1 MRLTILG
8 AGETGAGT
16 AILARKKGY
25 DVFVSD
31 AGPIADKYKQMLQ
44 DHAIAWEEGGHTPE
58 LVLHADSM
66 VKSPGIPPDAPM
78 PAQAAQRGIP
88 ILSEIEFASRY
99 TDAKMVCITGSNG
112 KTTTTKLIH
121 HILTRAGY
129 DAALA
134 GNVGRSMALQVAE
147 GKHDWYVLELS
158 SFQLEN
164 MYNFRADIAV
174 VLNITPDHL
183 DRYGYRIEPYA
194 EAKMRIGRNQR
205 EQDSLIYWRD
215 DEHVPALLR
224 KSPTPAQ
231 ELVFAD
237 TRGGRAVAYVK
248 DGVMTVERPSTF
260 FMPVADLSLRG
271 RHNVRN
277 CMAATLAALAAR
289 VPREAIKSALAD
301 FPHVP
306 HRLEP
311 AGEADGITYIND
323 SKATNVDACFY
334 ALDAMTTPVILILG
348 GLDKGNDYSQIIP
361 LVKEKCRALVYLGA
375 DNSKLHDTFDSLGLP
390 VSDTGSMAECLE
402 ACRKVARKGDT
413 VLLSPCCASF
423 DLFNGMA
430 ERGNLFKQG
439 VSELAN
445 QKPAE

>member
-16 AILARKKGY
+16 AVLARQKGY

-31 AGPIADKYKQMLQ
+31 AGSIADKYKQMLN
-44 DHAIAWEEGGHTPE
+44 DHAVAWEEGGHTAE
-58 LVLHADSM
+58 LVLRAETI
-66 VKSPGIPPDAPM
+66 VKSPGIPPTAPIVV
-78 PAQAAQRGIP
+78 QAAERGIP

-99 TDAKMVCITGSNG
+99 TDAKMICITGSNG
-112 KTTTTKLIH
+112 KTTTTRLIH

-129 DAALA
+129 DASLA
-134 GNVGRSMALQVAE
+134 GNIGRSMALQVAE
-147 GKHDWYVLELS
+147 GKHDWYVIELS

-164 MYNFRADIAV
+164 MYNFRANIAV

-183 DRYGYRIEPYA
+183 DRYDFRMDAYA
-194 EAKMRIGRNQR
+194 AAKMRIDRNQT
-205 EQDSLIYWRD
+205 ETDSLIYWRD
-215 DEHVPALLR
+215 DDYVSAFLQRE
-224 KSPTPAQ
+224 PTPAR

-237 TRGGRAVAYVK
+237 EQGGRAVAYVRN
-248 DGVMTVERPSTF
+248 GVMTVERPSVF
-260 FMPVADLSLRG
+260 FMNVDELSLRG

-277 CMAATLAALAAR
+277 CMAATIAALSAG
-289 VPREAIKSALAD
+289 VPREAIKSALSD
-301 FPHVP
+301 FPPVP

-311 AGEADGITYIND
+311 AGIAHGVTYIND

-334 ALDAMTTPVILILG
+334 ALDAMTTPVVLILG
-348 GLDKGNDYSQIIP
+348 GLDKGNDYAQIIP

-375 DNSKLHDTFDSLGLP
+375 DNAKLHETFDSLGLP
-390 VSDTGSMAECLE
+390 VFDTHTMSDCMQ
-402 ACRKVARKGDT
+402 ACQHIAQWGDT

-430 ERGNLFKQG
+430 ERGTLFKEA
-439 VSELAN
+439 VACIS
-445 QKPAE
+445 

>member
-16 AILARKKGY
+16 AVLARKKGY

-31 AGPIADKYKQMLQ
+31 AGPIADKYKQVL
-44 DHAIAWEEGGHTPE
+44 DGHALAWEENGHTPD
-58 LVLHADSM
+58 LVLRADIV
-66 VKSPGIPPDAPM
+66 VKSPGIPPTAPIVV
-78 PAQAAQRGIP
+78 AAVERGIK
-88 ILSEIEFASRY
+88 ILSEIEFAARY
-99 TDAKMVCITGSNG
+99 TNARMICITGSNG
-112 KTTTTKLIH
+112 KTTTTRLIH

-129 DAALA
+129 NAGLA
-134 GNVGRSMALQVAE
+134 GNIGRSMALQVAE
-147 GKHDWYVLELS
+147 ERYDLYVLELS

-164 MYNFRADIAV
+164 MYDFRANIAL

-183 DRYGYRIEPYA
+183 DRYGGRIEGYA
-194 EAKMRIGRNQR
+194 EAKMRITRNQ
-205 EQDSLIYWRD
+205 EPEDSFIYWRD
-215 DEHVPALLR
+215 DDHVPSLLKR
-224 KSPTPAQ
+224 TPTPAR
-231 ELVFAD
+231 EYVFAD

-248 DGVMTVERPSTF
+248 DGVMTVEQPCVF

-277 CMAATLAALAAR
+277 CMAAAMAALAAG
-289 VPREAIKSALAD
+289 VPEDALRSALAD
-301 FPHVP
+301 FPAVP

-311 AGEADGITYIND
+311 AGQADGVTYIND

-334 ALDAMTTPVILILG
+334 ALDAMTTPVVLILG
-348 GLDKGNDYSQIIP
+348 GLDKGNDYAQIMP

-375 DNSKLHDTFDSLGLP
+375 DNAKLHATFDALGLP
-390 VSDTGSMAECLE
+390 VRDTHSMDDCMV
-402 ACRKVARKGDT
+402 ACRELARPGDT

-430 ERGNLFKQG
+430 QRGNMFKEA
-439 VSELAN
+439 VKAFS
-445 QKPAE
+445 K

>member
-31 AGPIADKYKQMLQ
+31 AGSIADKYKQMLE
-44 DHAIAWEEGGHTPE
+44 DHAIAWEEGGHSEE
-58 LVLHADSM
+58 LVLQADTI
-66 VKSPGIPPDAPM
+66 VKSPGIPPTAPM
-78 PAQAAQRGIP
+78 VVKAIERGIP
-88 ILSEIEFASRY
+88 ILSEIEFAARY
-99 TDAKMVCITGSNG
+99 TDAKMICITGSNG
-112 KTTTTKLIH
+112 KTTTTRLIH

-134 GNVGRSMALQVAE
+134 GNIGRSMALQVAE

-164 MYNFRADIAV
+164 MYDFHAHIAL

-183 DRYGYRIEPYA
+183 DRYNFQMEAYA
-194 EAKMRIGRNQR
+194 AAKMRIDQNQD
-205 EQDSLIYWRD
+205 ENDSLIYWRD
-215 DEHVPALLR
+215 DEYVPAHLR
-224 KSPTPAQ
+224 REPTPAH
-231 ELVFAD
+231 EWLFAD
-237 TRGGRAVAYVK
+237 ERGGKAVAYVK
-248 DGVMTVERPSTF
+248 NGVMTVEQPRAF
-260 FMPVADLSLRG
+260 FMPVEELSLRG

-277 CMAATLAALAAR
+277 CMAATLAALAAG
-289 VPREAIKSALAD
+289 VPRETIRVALSD
-301 FPHVP
+301 FPAVP

-311 AGEADGITYIND
+311 AGEAHGVTYIND
-323 SKATNVDACFY
+323 SKATNVDACYY
-334 ALDAMTTPVILILG
+334 ALDAMTTPVVLILG
-348 GLDKGNDYSQIIP
+348 GLDKGNDYAQIMP

-375 DNSKLHDTFDSLGLP
+375 DNAKLHATFDALGLP
-390 VSDTGSMAECLE
+390 VYDTHSITDC
-402 ACRKVARKGDT
+402 VAAAKAAAQVGDT

-430 ERGNLFKQG
+430 QRGNLFKEEVQR
-439 VSELAN
+439 LA
-445 QKPAE
+445 QSS